1 MTREQVDKIV
11 EELGLI
17 DLGDAILY
25 LDEAG
30 QIEAVFSTSI
40 QPDACIEQCIA

>member
-1 MTREQVDKIV
+1 MTSEQLDKIA
-11 EELGLI
+11 EELKLI

-30 QIEAVFSTSI
+30 QIEAALSA
-40 QPDACIEQCIA
+40 Q